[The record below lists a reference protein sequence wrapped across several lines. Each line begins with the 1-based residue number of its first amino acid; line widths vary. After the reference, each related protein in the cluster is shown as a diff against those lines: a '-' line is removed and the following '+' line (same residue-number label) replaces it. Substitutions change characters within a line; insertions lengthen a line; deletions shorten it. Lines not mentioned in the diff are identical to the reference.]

1 MSALAC
7 SRQLRTGL
15 ATTSRLPMSRSG
27 VSRCFVVKPCI
38 ETILLES
45 MIVMD
50 EDKNYRKRIIL
61 IVAGILVAIPIFFGL
76 LFLVLGYF
84 IPL

>member
-1 MSALAC
+1 M
-7 SRQLRTGL
+7 
-15 ATTSRLPMSRSG
+15 
-27 VSRCFVVKPCI
+27 SRCFVVKPCI
-38 ETILLES
+38 ETMLLES

-61 IVAGILVAIPIFFGL
+61 IVAGILVAIPIFFGV

-84 IPL
+84 VPL

>member
-1 MSALAC
+1 
-7 SRQLRTGL
+7 
-15 ATTSRLPMSRSG
+15 MSRSG

-38 ETILLES
+38 ETTLLES

-61 IVAGILVAIPIFFGL
+61 IVAGILVAIPIFFGV

-84 IPL
+84 VPL